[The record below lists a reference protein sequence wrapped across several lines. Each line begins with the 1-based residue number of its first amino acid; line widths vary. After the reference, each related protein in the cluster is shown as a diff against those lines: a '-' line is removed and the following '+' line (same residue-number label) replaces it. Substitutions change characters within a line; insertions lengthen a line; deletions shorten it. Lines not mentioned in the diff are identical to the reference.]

1 MSNHRPKSLS
11 ELNNVY
17 DKALRAEKAI
27 KEGST
32 LLSTPETKAVESE
45 NNIFRQLETKAAE
58 VQKNQVFDPDITNI
72 ANDFLK
78 RYAQPEKPKKAP
90 TEIKRPAPT
99 IQSVQHHVR
108 KTRAAAKPE
117 ATPLDTA
124 ENKPVSVPLHRP
136 SSVVPPTES
145 VIERKPEPA
154 PVVEAAPVVAEA
166 PEVIAEPA
174 PVAEAPAV
182 KTPETAPSAPVRR
195 QRPVRTTAAPRIDH
209 TPKPAHSRRRISST
223 ERSELMEEYLR
234 VMSDEDDEPSE
245 KKSVFSFFKK
255 KKSDDYDEPVE
266 SIYEDFSEEEANEDE
281 EVPVVAFDHS
291 DVKYD
296 DAYSQLPDDEDSAV
310 TSAPMNLYDYI
321 EADFDYDEEDD
332 DDDTLDISTTTFEK
346 EEVESYYGEDE
357 SISEEKAPAEVSD
370 DEVYPA
376 ETVSDAL
383 PEEAV
388 AETAEEIIEAEEII
402 VAEEIVEAEEIIEA
416 QEVIEAEEVIEAVEI
431 IEENEVAS
439 EEIIPEEEIAA
450 TQRIDIAEVSAE
462 AEEIIENPEESAVYE
477 EETAEAEE
485 VIEAIEEAEDFAP
498 PAEMVFEDI
507 FSVSDENKRSHTG
520 GDWVGAAAAA
530 VAMETDYSEADDSYD
545 SYDEY
550 DEEDYDFDD
559 DDDYDDKKG
568 TNIFLKV
575 VMIFFAL
582 VSLTIGGATIA
593 ADMLLDIDSGN
604 LVYDSYRLFSA
615 DEDMPSF
622 GIDKGDLIITNNVYA
637 HTDDVYVFLNDDDT
651 FGVGKVVSNTSTA
664 LGEYLNITQTE
675 TDTMH
680 VNRDKSLGV
689 VVGTYGTLGTVL
701 SIICSYG
708 IFIAIFFILVAVG
721 LIVLLIVISKR
732 KADDSRYDEYDE
744 DYRPDNDDS
753 DDENYSDNDSDED
766 YDDEEYYSE
775 YDTDGIEQGLF
786 TGI

>member
-1 MSNHRPKSLS
+1 M
-11 ELNNVY
+11 
-17 DKALRAEKAI
+17 
-27 KEGST
+27 
-32 LLSTPETKAVESE
+32 LSTPETSATEPE
-45 NNIFRQLETKAAE
+45 NNIFRQLETKTAQ
-58 VQKNQVFDPDITNI
+58 VQKNQAFDPDITNI

-108 KTRAAAKPE
+108 KTRADDKPE

-124 ENKPVSVPLHRP
+124 ESNNVSVPLHRP

-166 PEVIAEPA
+166 PEVQAAPIVMAEPTPA
-174 PVAEAPAV
+174 AEAPSV
-182 KTPETAPSAPVRR
+182 QTAKPVRHTPVRR
-195 QRPVRTTAAPRIDH
+195 QRTTRATATARIDH
-209 TPKPAHSRRRISST
+209 TPKPAPSRRRISST

-245 KKSVFSFFKK
+245 KKSVFSFFRK

-266 SIYEDFSEEEANEDE
+266 SIYEDFSEEEADEEE
-281 EVPVVAFDHS
+281 EVPVVAFDS
-291 DVKYD
+291 SEVKYD
-296 DAYSQLPDDEDSAV
+296 DAYSQLPDDDDTAV

-321 EADFDYDEEDD
+321 EADFDYDED

-357 SISEEKAPAEVSD
+357 SITEETAPAEVSV
-370 DEVYPA
+370 DEMYPA
-376 ETVSDAL
+376 EAVSDDMS
-383 PEEAV
+383 EESV
-388 AETAEEIIEAEEII
+388 AETAEEITVAEEVAEAEEIIEAEEI
-402 VAEEIVEAEEIIEA
+402 VEA
-416 QEVIEAEEVIEAVEI
+416 QEVIEAEEI
-431 IEENEVAS
+431 IEVSA
-439 EEIIPEEEIAA
+439 EEIIPEDEIAA
-450 TQRIDIAEVSAE
+450 TQRIDVAEVSAE
-462 AEEIIENPEESAVYE
+462 AEEIVENPEESAVYE

-485 VIEAIEEAEDFAP
+485 IVEAIEEAEDFAP

-507 FSVSDENKRSHTG
+507 FSVSDESKRSHTG
-520 GDWVGAAAAA
+520 GNWVGAAATAA
-530 VAMETDYSEADDSYD
+530 AMEADYSEADDSYD

-550 DEEDYDFDD
+550 DDEDYDFDD
-559 DDDYDDKKG
+559 DDDYDDKKSS
-568 TNIFLKV
+568 NIFLKV

-615 DEDMPSF
+615 DEYMPSF

-651 FGVGKVVSNTSTA
+651 YGVGKVVSNTSTT

-675 TDTMH
+675 TDTIH
-680 VNRDKSLGV
+680 VNRDKGLGV
-689 VVGTYGTLGTVL
+689 VIGTYGTLGTVL
-701 SIICSYG
+701 SIVCGYG
-708 IFIAIFFILVAVG
+708 IFMAIFFILVAVG

-732 KADDSRYDEYDE
+732 NADDSRYDEYDD
-744 DYRPDNDDS
+744 DYRPGDDDS
-753 DDENYSDNDSDED
+753 DDENYSDNDSNED